1 MKRLKELIQEIPI
14 RQITG
19 TLPETIGGLKDNSRE
34 VEPGDLFVAVRGE
47 RVDGHRFVA
56 DAVKRGASVV
66 VVEKPVPEMGDLPQ
80 IVVENSREALAGL
93 AARYYDFPSQHLAL
107 VGVTGTNGKTT
118 VATLLY
124 QLYKNL
130 GYPAGLIS
138 TIDIRIDDE
147 ILPTKNTTPGLLEL
161 QKLLA
166 RMRDAGIQHVFM
178 EVSSHG
184 IAQGRIQGL
193 TFSGGIFTNLSRD
206 HLDYHGD
213 MAAYRDTKKR
223 FFDML
228 RPDAFA
234 LTNADDKN
242 GPFMVQNTLARVK
255 TYGILRPADFKA
267 AVLEE
272 GLDGMLLE
280 INGRQF
286 YTPMIGLFNAYNLT
300 AVYGAAV
307 SAGEDPE
314 EVLVKLSGLK
324 GAPGRIERIV
334 SPDGKVGVVDYA
346 HTPDALDNVLRTLRK
361 SAGPGSRI
369 ITVVGAG
376 GDRDKGKR
384 PLMGKIAARGSDWL
398 ILTSDNPRTEDPQQI
413 LDQMQEGIPQEW
425 QYKTLSIPDREQA
438 IKAAVMYARPGDV
451 ILVAGKGH
459 EDYQI
464 IGTEKLPF
472 SDREVLMKYLS
483 NKPKN

>member
-1 MKRLKELIQEIPI
+1 MKPLNELIQGLNV
-14 RQITG
+14 RQIIG
-19 TLPETIGGLKDNSRE
+19 TLPESIAGIRDNSQE
-34 VEPGDLFVAVRGE
+34 VKSGDLFIAVRGE
-47 RVDGHRFVA
+47 RVDGHRFVS
-56 DAVKRGASVV
+56 DAAKRGASVV
-66 VVEKPVPEMGDLPQ
+66 VVEKPVAELGELPQ
-80 IVVENSREALAGL
+80 IVVENAREALAEL
-93 AARYYDFPSQHLAL
+93 AARYYDYPSRYLAL

-124 QLYKNL
+124 QLYKQL

-138 TIDIRIDDE
+138 TIHIRIDDE
-147 ILPTKNTTPGLLEL
+147 ILPTRNTTPGLLEL

-184 IAQGRIQGL
+184 IAQGRINGL
-193 TFSGGIFTNLSRD
+193 EFAGGIFTNLSRD

-213 MAAYRDTKKR
+213 MTAYRDTKKQ
-223 FFDML
+223 FFDAL
-228 RPDAFA
+228 PAKAFA

-242 GPFMVQNTLARVK
+242 GPFMVQNTRARVK
-255 TYGILRPADFKA
+255 TYGVLRPADFKA
-267 AVLEE
+267 AILEE

-307 SAGEDPE
+307 LSGETPE

-334 SPDGKVGVVDYA
+334 SEDGKVGVVDYA

-361 SAGPGSRI
+361 SAGPGGRI

-398 ILTSDNPRTEDPQQI
+398 ILTSDNPRTEDPGQI
-413 LDQMQEGIPQEW
+413 LDQMLEGIPQEW
-425 QYKTLSIPDREQA
+425 QYKTLTIPDREQA

-464 IGTEKLPF
+464 IGTEKHPF
-472 SDREVLMKYLS
+472 SDREVLQKYLS
-483 NKPKN
+483 NKVKN